1 MLIRRVPI
9 TKLKPAPYNPRVDL
23 KPGDPEY
30 DKLARSMDEFGSVQ
44 PPVWNKRTGHVVG
57 GHQRLKV
64 LLDRGEKTV
73 DVVVVDLPLEKEKLL
88 NLALNQIAGDWDEQ
102 KLAVLLDELVKC
114 PTVDIELSGFDLPE
128 ARDLIGRLLDAAP
141 ADAAALDS
149 FDEESALAA
158 AAKGPT
164 MTKPGDLLV
173 LGRDP
178 RVQHRLV
185 CGDCTDPEVVR
196 HLMGAQRAA
205 LMATDPPYLVDY
217 DGTNHPGAKPAHKLK
232 PGQRNSKNKDWSGT
246 YGVTWDDADANPQLY
261 QRFIQLAVDQAI
273 RPNAAFYIWHA
284 SKRQAML
291 EAAMNKAGAMVHCQ
305 IIWAKNRP
313 VLTRTWYAWKHE
325 PCLMGWLKPP
335 KGKKPPRVDESV
347 LSTVWAF
354 DTLGNGPD
362 RPDHPTP
369 KPLALF
375 EIPIKQHTKPGEVVY
390 EPFAGSGT
398 QILAAQRLGRRCFA
412 CEISPV
418 YCDLIVRRFIAAFGE
433 ASVDPKLAK
442 RYRLSEIAASK
453 KRGSAA

>member
-1 MLIRRVPI
+1 MQLRRVPI
-9 TKLKPAPYNPRVDL
+9 SKLNPAPYNPRVDL

-30 DKLARSMDEFGSVQ
+30 QRLARSMDEFGSVQ
-44 PPVWNKRTGHVVG
+44 PLVWNKRTGHVVG

-64 LLDRGEKTV
+64 LQAGGEKVV

-88 NLALNQIAGDWDEQ
+88 NLALNKVSGAWDQ
-102 KLAVLLDELVKC
+102 DRLAALLDELVKC
-114 PTVDIELSGFDLPE
+114 PKVDIELSGFDLPE
-128 ARDLIGRLLDAAP
+128 ARDLIGRVLEG
-141 ADAAALDS
+141 ADARAAGLDQFDEQAALKH
-149 FDEESALAA
+149 AG
-158 AAKGPT
+158 KGPT
-164 MTKPGDLLV
+164 LTRPGDLIV

-178 RVQHRLV
+178 KVQHRLI
-185 CGDCTDPEVVR
+185 CGDCTDPEVIR
-196 HLMGAQRAA
+196 RLMGSERAA

-232 PGQRNSKNKDWSGT
+232 PGQRNTKNKDWSGS
-246 YGVTWDDADANPQLY
+246 YGITWDDADANSGLY
-261 QRFIQLAVDQAI
+261 ERFIQLAVDQAI
-273 RPNAAFYIWHA
+273 RPSAALYIWHA

-291 EAAMNKAGAMVHCQ
+291 EAAMDKAGAMVHCQ

-325 PCLMGWLKPP
+325 PCLMGWLRPP
-335 KGKKPPRVDESV
+335 KGKKPPRVDEAV
-347 LSTVWAF
+347 LSTVWKF
-354 DTLGNGPD
+354 DTLGNGPE

-398 QILAAQRLGRRCFA
+398 QVLAAQRLGRRCSA
-412 CEISPV
+412 CEVSPV

-442 RYRLSEIAASK
+442 RYRVEAKAGQGAA
-453 KRGSAA
+453 A

>member
-1 MLIRRVPI
+1 MLIRRIPI
-9 TKLKPAPYNPRVDL
+9 GKLQPAPYNPRVDL

-30 DKLARSMDEFGSVQ
+30 EKLARSMDAFGAVQ
-44 PPVWNKRTGHVVG
+44 PLVWNNRTGHVVG

-64 LLDRGEKTV
+64 HQARGDKHV

-88 NLALNQIAGDWDEQ
+88 NLALNKVSGSWDQ
-102 KLAVLLDELVKC
+102 DKLAALLDELVKC
-114 PTVDIELSGFDLPE
+114 PKVDLELSGFDLPE
-128 ARDLIGRLLDAAP
+128 ARDLIGRLLDGQGDVGAAG
-141 ADAAALDS
+141 LDQ
-149 FDEESALAA
+149 FDEEAALKQ

-164 MTKPGDLLV
+164 VTRPGELVV

-178 RVQHRLV
+178 RLQHRLV
-185 CGDCTDPEVVR
+185 CGDCTDAGMIR
-196 HLMGAQRAA
+196 QLMGSQRAA
-205 LMATDPPYLVDY
+205 LLATDPPYLVDY

-232 PGQRNSKNKDWSGT
+232 PGQKSTKNKDWSGS
-246 YGVTWDDADANPQLY
+246 YGITWDDADANSDLY
-261 QRFIQLAVDQAI
+261 ERFIQLAVDQAI
-273 RPNAAFYIWHA
+273 RPSAAFYIWHA

-305 IIWAKNRP
+305 VIWAKNRP

-325 PCLMGWLKPP
+325 PCLMGWLRPP
-335 KGKKPPRVDESV
+335 KGKKPPRVDASV
-347 LSTVWAF
+347 LSTVWQF
-354 DTLGNGPD
+354 DTLSNGPD

-375 EIPIKQHTKPGEVVY
+375 EIPIKQHTRPGEVVY

-442 RYRLSEIAASK
+442 RYRVEPKAGQGAA
-453 KRGSAA
+453 A